1 MALFSENDVLLHVIC
16 NSAIK
21 YAMLLNNVFFGKSN
35 IPIQIFWYLHSIYE
49 ECH

>member
-1 MALFSENDVLLHVIC
+1 MALFSENDVLLY
-16 NSAIK
+16 AIQQLSM
-21 YAMLLNNVFFGKSN
+21 MLLTNFFFGKSN